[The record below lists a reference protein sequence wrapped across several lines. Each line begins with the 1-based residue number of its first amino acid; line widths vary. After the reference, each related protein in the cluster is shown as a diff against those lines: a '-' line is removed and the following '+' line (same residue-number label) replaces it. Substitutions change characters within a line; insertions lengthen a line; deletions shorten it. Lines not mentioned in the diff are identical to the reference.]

1 MRAMDVADE
10 KVEPDAAREGELADE
25 DLEDLAG
32 GVVYVPPSGSVGS
45 AAQEDAQSRVL

>member
-1 MRAMDVADE
+1 MRSRDAGDDE
-10 KVEPDAAREGELADE
+10 LEPDAARGGELADE

-32 GVVYVPPSGSVGS
+32 GVVYAPPSGSVGS